1 MRLAPPIRSSPAQRG
16 FTVIE
21 LMLSVAIMTVIVIA
35 LYSVFDVTQ
44 RALRNTVSQVD
55 ALEGSRAASDLMV
68 RDLEAATPVD
78 VANTNWTSFSAY
90 LNPVAIPVN
99 LEGLQKGG
107 DVLLQTSLQDIFF
120 VTRQNDTWTAIGYWV
135 GPVNTNQLGQPITV
149 GRLYRFSYQ
158 TNSASFAY
166 TNLYAR
172 FNSNL
177 RIRDSQTV
185 LDGVVHLRVM
195 AYDPAGFR
203 LSVNPTGDDPPES
216 EDAERDFLNR
226 YAKVNS
232 RDRSWFLDPMDMG
245 RNTRTAYQFRQ
256 VTVPAFPSTVE
267 LELGILDPRVVTR
280 AASIPNATAARDFL
294 ARQAGSVHFFRHRI
308 PLRNAPP
315 F

>member
-1 MRLAPPIRSSPAQRG
+1 MRLAPPIRSSLVQRG

-35 LYSVFDVTQ
+35 LYTVFDVTQ

-68 RDLEAATPVD
+68 RDLEAATPVE
-78 VANTNWTSFSAY
+78 VANTNWTSFAAY

-99 LEGLQKGG
+99 LEGLKKGG
-107 DVLLQTSLQDIFF
+107 EVLLQTALQDIFF

-135 GPVNTNQLGQPITV
+135 GPVNTNQIGQPITV
-149 GRLYRFSYQ
+149 GRLYRYSYQ
-158 TNSASFAY
+158 TNAASFAY

-172 FNSNL
+172 FNSVQ
-177 RIRDSQTV
+177 RIRDSSTV

-195 AYDPAGFR
+195 AYDLAGFR
-203 LSVNPTGDDPPES
+203 LAVNPTGDDPPES
-216 EDAERDFLNR
+216 QESENMLHNR
-226 YAKVNS
+226 YARVEP
-232 RDRSWFLDPMDMG
+232 RDRSWFLDPMDLG

-256 VTVPAFPSTVE
+256 VTVPAFPSTLE
-267 LELGILDPRVVTR
+267 LELGILDPRVVIR
-280 AASIPNATAARDFL
+280 AASIPNADAARAFL